1 MAASSGLGLAR
12 PPAIIVGRGNAAM
25 ARCVHRCTG
34 TMERGRKAVCHGD
47 GYRPTTAQRRTIGV
61 RAQIE
66 GPRSSGP
73 DPKRAREPSGS
84 PRRDRGQE
92 RECEAKAV
100 DAEKAGNAGRARASA
115 AGMLAVIVPGVAEA
129 VHGKSGTC
137 SKAL

>member
-1 MAASSGLGLAR
+1 MAASSGLGLASPLPLSWAGATPPWPGAFIVAPGPWRGAER
-12 PPAIIVGRGNAAM
+12 PCAM
-25 ARCVHRCTG
+25 VMG
-34 TMERGRKAVCHGD
+34 
-47 GYRPTTAQRRTIGV
+47 RPTTAQRRTIGV